1 MSYLTY
7 KKLKEALEE
16 LTDDQLDMTVT
27 VSAGCDDNGNAEF
40 FCGDALTLAMNPD
53 VEAGACMFE
62 ATAYPVVLRCPS
74 QPIILFDE

>member
-1 MSYLTY
+1 MKYMTY
-7 KKLKEALEE
+7 RKLKEALEE

-27 VSAGCDDNGNAEF
+27 VSAGCDENGNAEF

-53 VEAGACMFE
+53 VEAGACD
-62 ATAYPVVLRCPS
+62 VLEET

>member
-7 KKLKEALEE
+7 RKLKEALEE

-27 VSAGCDDNGNAEF
+27 VSAGCDEHGNAEF
-40 FCGDALTLAMNPD
+40 FCADALTLAMNED
-53 VEAGACMFE
+53 VEAGACDMFE
-62 ATAYPVVLRCPS
+62 EI